1 MGAWIEMPDI
11 VGSWFAIPSS
21 HPLWVRGLK
30 YQKGTPQVFCLR
42 VAPFMGAWIEI
53 YMKNEGEKFMK
64 VAPFMGAWI
73 EIRNNEKSR
82 SKKRSRTLYGCVD

>member
-1 MGAWIEMPDI
+1 M
-11 VGSWFAIPSS
+11 
-21 HPLWVRGLK
+21 RGLK

-73 EIRNNEKSR
+73 EILLDFLVENTQYSSHPLWVRGLK
-82 SKKRSRTLYGCVD
+82 